1 LWVFTS
7 RGGGSEGF
15 GGGGGGAGA
24 AFFPA
29 AAFLT
34 LAAAPSAKM
43 SPLGSTMPR
52 FLASRSTNC
61 RATISS
67 TVLDALLTSIPWS
80 RFSSATISGLV
91 VSSNSAIL

>member
-1 LWVFTS
+1 MTVLTR
-7 RGGGSEGF
+7 RGGGSDGF
-15 GGGGGGAGA
+15 GGAGGS
-24 AFFPA
+24 AFRPA

-43 SPLGSTMPR
+43 SPVGSVIPR

-80 RFSSATISGLV
+80 RFSSATISGLE